1 MQDLRLSNVAHR
13 MNDQYHLIRPSY
25 RHNEISDNIASHFI
39 GFASVKPEA
48 ITSND
53 RKLQFLELHKLELLP
68 LDIII
73 FLQNKTSNTA
83 SFDPNENPGGITS
96 EYVAQFTYY
105 SLLILWSY
113 CFNWLI
119 LET

>member
-1 MQDLRLSNVAHR
+1 MQDLRLCNVAHR
-13 MNDQYHLIRPSY
+13 INYQYHLIRPTY
-25 RHNEISDNIASHFI
+25 HHNEISDNIASHFI
-39 GFASVKPEA
+39 GFASIKPEA

-53 RKLQFLELHKLELLP
+53 RKLHFLELHKLLLLP

-83 SFDPNENPGGITS
+83 TFDLNKNPGGITS

-105 SLLILWSY
+105 SLFILSSY
-113 CFNWLI
+113 CFN
-119 LET
+119 